1 MTPDQLE
8 ELSDM
13 IAKKVL
19 DNLNL
24 RFNEDPNWKVMGPEE
39 FLSKDI
45 DAFGNPKV
53 SPKDLLEQ
61 QMYELRKT
69 GEKLLRE
76 EKYELLRELKEIYD
90 KIKAEWGKL

>member
-8 ELSDM
+8 ELSSM

-19 DNLNL
+19 DHLNL
-24 RFNEDPNWKVMGPEE
+24 RFQDDPNYKVMGPEE

-45 DAFGNPKV
+45 DAFGNPTTN
-53 SPKDLLEQ
+53 PKELLEQ
-61 QMYELRKT
+61 QMYELRET
-69 GEKLLRE
+69 GKKLLRE

>member
-19 DNLNL
+19 DHLNL
-24 RFNEDPNWKVMGPEE
+24 RFQDDPNYKVMSPEE

-45 DAFGNPKV
+45 DAFGNPV
-53 SPKDLLEQ
+53 TNPKELLEQ
-61 QMYELRKT
+61 QMYELRET
-69 GEKLLRE
+69 GKKLLRE